1 MRRILHKGGIFL
13 KRIIFALLFILII
26 LVLIF
31 YWLDYEMNAALKN
44 EADGSNEYVV
54 ILGAKVKPGGIPSQS
69 LKNRLDA
76 AVDYLQKYPTVKAIV
91 TGGQGADEDR
101 TEASVMADYLIE
113 HGIAEERVLLEDQ
126 STTTYENLLFAKKLL
141 PENTASITIISND
154 FHLKRATILAR
165 KLGLKAD
172 VVAAPTPKVINTKSR
187 IRERL
192 AIIKAYT
199 RGQ

>member
-1 MRRILHKGGIFL
+1 M
-13 KRIIFALLFILII
+13 KRIIFAILFILLI

-31 YWLDYEMNAALKN
+31 YWLDHEMNAALKN
-44 EADGSNEYVV
+44 EANGSNEYVV
-54 ILGAKVKPGGIPSQS
+54 VLGAKVKPGGIPSQS

-101 TEASVMADYLIE
+101 TEASVMADYLIK
-113 HGIAEERVLLEDQ
+113 HGIGEDRILLEDQ
-126 STTTYENLLFAKKLL
+126 STTTYENLLFAKELM
-141 PENTASITIISND
+141 PEDTESITIISND

-172 VVAAPTPKVINTKSR
+172 VVAAPTPKVVNTKSR

>member
-1 MRRILHKGGIFL
+1 MHRILHKGGIFL

-54 ILGAKVKPGGIPSQS
+54 ILGAKVKPGGIPSRS

-101 TEASVMADYLIE
+101 TEASVMADYLIKN
-113 HGIAEERVLLEDQ
+113 GIAEDRVLLEDQ

-172 VVAAPTPKVINTKSR
+172 VVAAPTPKVVNTKSR

>member
-1 MRRILHKGGIFL
+1 MHRILHKGGIFL

-113 HGIAEERVLLEDQ
+113 HGIAEDRVLLEDQ
-126 STTTYENLLFAKKLL
+126 STTTYENLLFAKKML
-141 PENTASITIISND
+141 PANIVSITIISND

-172 VVAAPTPKVINTKSR
+172 VVAAPTPKVVNTKSR

>member
-1 MRRILHKGGIFL
+1 M

-113 HGIAEERVLLEDQ
+113 HGIAESRVLLEDQ
-126 STTTYENLLFAKKLL
+126 STTTYENLLFAKKML
-141 PENTASITIISND
+141 PANIVSITIISND

-172 VVAAPTPKVINTKSR
+172 VVAAPTPKVVNTKSR

>member
-1 MRRILHKGGIFL
+1 MHRILHKGGIFL
-13 KRIIFALLFILII
+13 KRIIFAILFILLI

-31 YWLDYEMNAALKN
+31 YWLDHEMNAALKN
-44 EADGSNEYVV
+44 EANGSNEYVV
-54 ILGAKVKPGGIPSQS
+54 VLGAKVKPGGIPSQS

-101 TEASVMADYLIE
+101 TEASVMADYLIK
-113 HGIAEERVLLEDQ
+113 HGIGEDRILLEDQ
-126 STTTYENLLFAKKLL
+126 STTTYENLLFAKELM
-141 PENTASITIISND
+141 PEDTESITIISND

-172 VVAAPTPKVINTKSR
+172 VVAAPTPKVVNTKSR

>member
-1 MRRILHKGGIFL
+1 M

-113 HGIAEERVLLEDQ
+113 HGIAEDRVLLEDQ
-126 STTTYENLLFAKKLL
+126 STTTYENLLFAKKML
-141 PENTASITIISND
+141 PANIVSITIISND

-172 VVAAPTPKVINTKSR
+172 VVAAPTPKVVNTKSR

>member
-172 VVAAPTPKVINTKSR
+172 VVAAPTPKVVNTKSR

>member
-1 MRRILHKGGIFL
+1 MHRILHKGGIFL

-113 HGIAEERVLLEDQ
+113 HGIAEDRVLLEDQ
-126 STTTYENLLFAKKLL
+126 STTTYENLMFAKKLL

-172 VVAAPTPKVINTKSR
+172 VVAAPTPKVVNTKSR

>member
-1 MRRILHKGGIFL
+1 MHRILHKGGIFL

-44 EADGSNEYVV
+44 EADGSNDYVV

-76 AVDYLQKYPTVKAIV
+76 AVDYLQKYPSVKAIV

-113 HGIAEERVLLEDQ
+113 HGIAEDRVLLEDQ

-141 PENTASITIISND
+141 PENTTSITIISND

>member
-1 MRRILHKGGIFL
+1 MHRILHKGGIFL
-13 KRIIFALLFILII
+13 KRIIFALLFIVLI

-31 YWLDYEMNAALKN
+31 YWLDYEMNAALNNK
-44 EADGSNEYVV
+44 ADGSNEYVV

-101 TEASVMADYLIE
+101 TEASVMADYLIK
-113 HGIAEERVLLEDQ
+113 HGIAEDRVLLEDQ
-126 STTTYENLLFAKKLL
+126 STTTYENLLFAKELM
-141 PENTASITIISND
+141 PENTESITIISND

-172 VVAAPTPKVINTKSR
+172 VVAAPTPKVVNTKSR

>member
-141 PENTASITIISND
+141 PENTESITIISND
-154 FHLKRATILAR
+154 FHLKRATILAQ

-172 VVAAPTPKVINTKSR
+172 VVAAPTPKVVNTKSR

>member
-1 MRRILHKGGIFL
+1 MHRILYKGGIFL

-31 YWLDYEMNAALKN
+31 YWLDYEMNAVLKN

-54 ILGAKVKPGGIPSQS
+54 ILGAKVKPGGIPSLS

-76 AVDYLQKYPTVKAIV
+76 AVDYLQKYPAVKAIV

-113 HGIAEERVLLEDQ
+113 HRIDKNRILLEDQ
-126 STTTYENLLFAKKLL
+126 STTTYENLLYAKDLL
-141 PENTASITIISND
+141 PKNTASITIISND
-154 FHLKRATILAR
+154 FHLKRATILAK
-165 KLGLKAD
+165 KLGLQAD
-172 VVAAPTPKVINTKSR
+172 VVAAPTPKVVNTKSR
-187 IRERL
+187 IRERF

-199 RGQ
+199 TGQ

>member
-76 AVDYLQKYPTVKAIV
+76 AVDYLKRYPTVKAIV

-101 TEASVMADYLIE
+101 TEASVMADYLIK
-113 HGIAEERVLLEDQ
+113 HGVAENRISLEDQ

-141 PENTASITIISND
+141 PDNTASITIISND

>member
-1 MRRILHKGGIFL
+1 MHRILHKGGIFL

-101 TEASVMADYLIE
+101 TEASVMADYLIKN
-113 HGIAEERVLLEDQ
+113 GIAEDRVLLEDQ

-172 VVAAPTPKVINTKSR
+172 VVAAPTPKVVNTKSR

>member
-1 MRRILHKGGIFL
+1 MHRILHKGGIFL
-13 KRIIFALLFILII
+13 KRIIFALLFIVLI

-44 EADGSNEYVV
+44 EADGTNEFAV

-76 AVDYLQKYPTVKAIV
+76 AVDYLQKYPAVKAIV

-101 TEASVMADYLIE
+101 TEASVMANYLIK
-113 HGIAEERVLLEDQ
+113 HGIAEDRVLLEDQ

-154 FHLKRATILAR
+154 FHLKRATVLAR

-172 VVAAPTPKVINTKSR
+172 VVAAPTPKVVNTKSR

>member
-1 MRRILHKGGIFL
+1 MHRILYKGGIFL

-31 YWLDYEMNAALKN
+31 YWLDHEMNAVLKN

-76 AVDYLQKYPTVKAIV
+76 AVDYLKRYPTVKAIV

-101 TEASVMADYLIE
+101 TEASVMADYLIK
-113 HGIAEERVLLEDQ
+113 HGVAENRISLEDQ
-126 STTTYENLLFAKKLL
+126 STTTYENLLFTKKLL
-141 PENTASITIISND
+141 PDNTASITIISND

>member
-1 MRRILHKGGIFL
+1 MHRILHKGGIFL
-13 KRIIFALLFILII
+13 KRIIFALLFILLI

-113 HGIAEERVLLEDQ
+113 HGIAGERVLLEDQ

-141 PENTASITIISND
+141 PENTKSITIVSND
-154 FHLKRATILAR
+154 FHLKRATILAQ

-172 VVAAPTPKVINTKSR
+172 VVAAPTPKVVNTKSR

>member
-1 MRRILHKGGIFL
+1 MHRILHKGGIFL

-113 HGIAEERVLLEDQ
+113 HGIAEDRVLLEDQ

-141 PENTASITIISND
+141 PANTESITIISND

-172 VVAAPTPKVINTKSR
+172 VVAAPTPKVVNTKSR

>member
-113 HGIAEERVLLEDQ
+113 HGIAEDRVLLEDQ
-126 STTTYENLLFAKKLL
+126 STTTYENLLFAKKML
-141 PENTASITIISND
+141 PANIVSITIISND

-172 VVAAPTPKVINTKSR
+172 VVAAPTPKVVNTKSR

>member
-113 HGIAEERVLLEDQ
+113 HGISEERVLLEDQ

-141 PENTASITIISND
+141 PENTESITIISND
-154 FHLKRATILAR
+154 FHLKRATILAQ

-172 VVAAPTPKVINTKSR
+172 VVAAPTPKVVNTKSR

>member
-1 MRRILHKGGIFL
+1 MHRILHKGGIFL
-13 KRIIFALLFILII
+13 KRIIFAILFILLI

-31 YWLDYEMNAALKN
+31 YWLDHEMNAALKN
-44 EADGSNEYVV
+44 EANGSNEYVV
-54 ILGAKVKPGGIPSQS
+54 VLGAKVKPGGIPSQS

-101 TEASVMADYLIE
+101 TEASVMADYLIK
-113 HGIAEERVLLEDQ
+113 HGIAEDRVLLEDQ
-126 STTTYENLLFAKKLL
+126 STTTYENLLFAKELM
-141 PENTASITIISND
+141 PENTESITIISND

-172 VVAAPTPKVINTKSR
+172 VVAAPTPKVVNTKSR

>member
-113 HGIAEERVLLEDQ
+113 HGIAEDRVLLEDQ

-141 PENTASITIISND
+141 PANTESITIISND

-172 VVAAPTPKVINTKSR
+172 VVAAPTPKVVNTKSR

>member
-1 MRRILHKGGIFL
+1 MHRILHKGGIFL
-13 KRIIFALLFILII
+13 KRVIFALLFILII

-31 YWLDYEMNAALKN
+31 YWLDYEMNATLKN

-76 AVDYLQKYPTVKAIV
+76 AVDYLQKYSTVKAIV

-113 HGIAEERVLLEDQ
+113 HGIAEDRVLLEDQ

-141 PENTASITIISND
+141 PENTTSITIISND